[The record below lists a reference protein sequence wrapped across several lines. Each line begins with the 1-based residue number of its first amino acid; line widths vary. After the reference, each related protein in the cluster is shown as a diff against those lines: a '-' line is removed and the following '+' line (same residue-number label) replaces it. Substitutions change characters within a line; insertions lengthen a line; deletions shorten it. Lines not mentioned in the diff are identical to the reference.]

1 MLRIVSL
8 SILASVGVIALAAP
22 AEADHRWRRHTTFP
36 LIDIFPGGWDDDD
49 YAYFYDEEEDV
60 PPKLRRNL
68 RAEDQW
74 WLYEDEDLE
83 PVVKKPAKKK
93 KKAQKKTA
101 AVAAKPAKP
110 VPKPVIKPLTATS
123 ASAATL
129 SGDEK
134 PANTITTQSQI
145 VPAPPVTTTTTTA
158 KAVPAPAPAPTTAPA
173 VKGIGC
179 TAGAAVVTGYGFA
192 DVKPKICTGNTYT
205 YSASRG
211 GKSFII
217 ELTASSGEVVDVK
230 KL

>member
-8 SILASVGVIALAAP
+8 SILASVGALALAAP
-22 AEADHRWRRHTTFP
+22 AEADHRWRRHNTFP
-36 LIDIFPGGWDDDD
+36 LIEVFPGGWDDDEET
-49 YAYFYDEEEDV
+49 YYYEDEEEV
-60 PPKLRRNL
+60 PRNLRRNL

-93 KKAQKKTA
+93 KVQKKTA
-101 AVAAKPAKP
+101 TVAAKPAKP

-129 SGDEK
+129 SGDDK
-134 PANTITTQSQI
+134 PKSNIVTQSKI
-145 VPAPPVTTTTTTA
+145 VPAPPVTTATATA
-158 KAVPAPAPAPTTAPA
+158 KAAPAPAPAAALNT
-173 VKGIGC
+173 VGC

-192 DVKPKICTGNTYT
+192 EVKPKTCTGDTYT
-205 YSASRG
+205 YTASRG
-211 GKSFII
+211 GKSFLIKI
-217 ELTASSGEVVDVK
+217 TASSGEVVDVK

>member
-22 AEADHRWRRHTTFP
+22 AEADHRWRRHTHFP
-36 LIDIFPGGWDDDD
+36 LVDVFPGGWDDEDD
-49 YAYFYDEEEDV
+49 YANYYDDEEDI
-60 PPKLRRNL
+60 PHQLKRNL

-93 KKAQKKTA
+93 KAQKKTA
-101 AVAAKPAKP
+101 AAAAKPAKP
-110 VPKPVIKPLTATS
+110 VPKPVIKPLTTTS

-129 SGDEK
+129 PGDDK
-134 PANTITTQSQI
+134 AQNNIITQSKI
-145 VPAPPVTTTTTTA
+145 VSAPPVSTATATA
-158 KAVPAPAPAPTTAPA
+158 KAAPAPAPNT
-173 VKGIGC
+173 IGC

-192 DVKPKICTGNTYT
+192 EVKPKTCTGDTYT
-205 YSASRG
+205 YTASRG
-211 GKSFII
+211 GKSFLIK
-217 ELTASSGEVVDVK
+217 LTASSGEVVDVK

>member
-8 SILASVGVIALAAP
+8 SVLASVGVIALAAP
-22 AEADHRWRRHTTFP
+22 AEADHRWRRHTVFP

-49 YAYFYDEEEDV
+49 DYAYYYDEEDE
-60 PPKLRRNL
+60 PELYIPRKKRNL
-68 RAEDQW
+68 RADDE

-129 SGDEK
+129 SSDEK
-134 PANTITTQSQI
+134 PESSITTQSKI
-145 VPAPPVTTTTTTA
+145 VPAPPVTTATATA
-158 KAVPAPAPAPTTAPA
+158 KAAPAPAPAPV